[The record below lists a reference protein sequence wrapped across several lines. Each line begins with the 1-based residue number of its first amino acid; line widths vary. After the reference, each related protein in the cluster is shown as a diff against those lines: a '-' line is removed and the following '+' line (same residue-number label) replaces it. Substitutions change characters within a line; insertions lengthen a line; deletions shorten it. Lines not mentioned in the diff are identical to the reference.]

1 MTIQYINL
9 LETNSITF
17 EVFMENSSRIK
28 LIKKADEIYNFARKL
43 FNEKRSATLRKASL
57 LYKKATLSL
66 MAEKVEKEAN
76 EWDENFN

>member
-1 MTIQYINL
+1 
-9 LETNSITF
+9 
-17 EVFMENSSRIK
+17 MENSSRIK
-28 LIKKADEIYNFARKL
+28 LIKKADEICNFARKL
-43 FNEKRSATLRKASL
+43 FNEKRSATLRKASS

>member
-1 MTIQYINL
+1 
-9 LETNSITF
+9 
-17 EVFMENSSRIK
+17 MENSSRIK

-66 MAEKVEKEAN
+66 MAEKV
-76 EWDENFN
+76 